1 MANRIQRI
9 QRMQNH
15 VLPFTD
21 HQGHAARLVFCSRA
35 SCPLPP
41 LYAFA
46 IYFTHTD
53 ASPDSVDPAA
63 LFSAINRPSGTLEI
77 RLELFFLP
85 NATVEDCIAH
95 YRGERAKRGD
105 YRAQIAALENEN
117 QTDHPSTPAPAG
129 DESSGRGLPGLVP
142 SYIDYFKTY
151 HGVLYLCT
159 ARDWSLD
166 KREMCQVLFDP
177 CREEEWA
184 DWREESDPEVQPA
197 FQLRW
202 SPLDQDS
209 PVPDP
214 PVRGSVA
221 QEMHLISNRQR
232 HNITTEPW
240 DEAVE
245 RGWTRWP

>member
-1 MANRIQRI
+1 MANRIQRMRI
-9 QRMQNH
+9 H
-15 VLPFTD
+15 VLSFID
-21 HQGHAARLVFCSRA
+21 HQGRAARLVFRGRA

-53 ASPDSVDPAA
+53 ASPDNVDPAA

-85 NATVEDCIAH
+85 KATVEDCIAH
-95 YRGERAKRGD
+95 YHGEKAKRGD
-105 YRAQIAALENEN
+105 YSAQIVTIENEN
-117 QTDHPSTPAPAG
+117 DHPSSPSPAA
-129 DESSGRGLPGLVP
+129 DEISGSGLPGFVP
-142 SYIDYFKTY
+142 SYVDYFKTY
-151 HGVLYLCT
+151 HGVLYLCNE
-159 ARDWSLD
+159 RDWSLD
-166 KREMCQVLFDP
+166 KREICQVLFDP
-177 CREEEWA
+177 CSDDEWA

-197 FQLRW
+197 TQLQW

-214 PVRGSVA
+214 PVKGSVA
-221 QEMHLISNRQR
+221 QEMHLISNLQR

-240 DEAVE
+240 YEAVE
-245 RGWTRWP
+245 RGWTKWP

>member
-1 MANRIQRI
+1 MANRIQR
-9 QRMQNH
+9 MQIH

-21 HQGHAARLVFCSRA
+21 HQGQAARLVFRGRA

-41 LYAFA
+41 LYVFA

-53 ASPDSVDPAA
+53 ASPDNLDPAA

-77 RLELFFLP
+77 RLELVFLP
-85 NATVEDCIAH
+85 GATVEDCIAH
-95 YRGERAKRGD
+95 YRGKKAQRGD
-105 YRAQIAALENEN
+105 YSAQIAAIENKS
-117 QTDHPSTPAPAG
+117 DRPSTPARAG
-129 DESSGRGLPGLVP
+129 SETSGLGLPGLVP
-142 SYIDYFKTY
+142 SYIDYLKTY

-159 ARDWSLD
+159 ARDWCSD

-177 CREEEWA
+177 CSEEKWA

-202 SPLDQDS
+202 LPLDQDS
-209 PVPDP
+209 AVLDSPI
-214 PVRGSVA
+214 RGSVA
-221 QEMHLISNRQR
+221 QEMHLISNLQR

-240 DEAVE
+240 EEAVE
-245 RGWTRWP
+245 RGWTRWL